1 MLSLVLGSELRNSL
15 RHGLP
20 LDKDD
25 LKAYVLCIVVL
36 FGRNMEQTEI
46 MIFPL
51 EFRLFHREE
60 NDLKTD
66 YSKKEKTVRISFLI
80 IQQKRQSSEIPAELF
95 NKRKRI
101 GIPFQTL
108 HKREKHI

>member
-1 MLSLVLGSELRNSL
+1 MLSLVLGSKVRNSL
-15 RHGLP
+15 WHGLS

-25 LKAYVLCIVVL
+25 LKAYVLCLVVL

-60 NDLKTD
+60 NDQNSDKN
-66 YSKKEKTVRISFLI
+66 YSKEEKTVRISFLI
-80 IQQKRQSSEIPAELF
+80 IQQISCWNVQ
-95 NKRKRI
+95 
-101 GIPFQTL
+101 
-108 HKREKHI
+108 